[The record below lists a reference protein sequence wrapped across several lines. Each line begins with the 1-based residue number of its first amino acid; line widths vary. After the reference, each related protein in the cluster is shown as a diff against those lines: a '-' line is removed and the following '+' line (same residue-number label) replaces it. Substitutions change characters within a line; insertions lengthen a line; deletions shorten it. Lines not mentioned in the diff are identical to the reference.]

1 MKAKLLVSILGVLAL
16 FAASAADEYSVWNPN
31 GSGSWSDASRWQD
44 GNVPSS
50 GGNVL
55 IDGAEAYVTDA
66 DYALLKSLTR
76 LRFKN
81 NGSLDM
87 RFDEGHED
95 FSVNTIMDYSG
106 NAGGTL
112 IKSGTGLLVHTG
124 IGNGFKVDK
133 FIVTNGTL
141 RIDYAVGS
149 TVSSTV
155 IAQNIFGANGSGV
168 LAFNNSTVPKINGLV
183 GDGTVSNCLS
193 SMQFE
198 FTGGTREDPMV
209 FSGTLGKNIQAS
221 FRSGCQYFTKTERA
235 GINTNTRVFGGF
247 VGVSKFGA
255 ASGEAGSLGTQDYIV
270 RFQGTG
276 GGVVYLG
283 EGETTSKKFYFDSTP
298 SGEIDA
304 GENGDVTFTGE
315 FDAGSLARVIPL
327 VLSGDNTTRCTIQ
340 GAFTGTAN
348 PVFPVVKRGA
358 GTWRFSNMARDN
370 MGSVSIE
377 NGTLEYASMAE
388 AGTASSLGTGVKLTR
403 AAAASSYENATKVPW
418 AFCLGTHST
427 TGMLAY
433 VGSSD
438 VACTSRLFSVKG
450 TGIVRSDTSA
460 SLFYKGATSFD
471 NDGVNA
477 LVLDGSGSWDNFS
490 DVTNGVGSLS
500 VEKRGIGTWTLGG
513 DVKLSGGIVAKGGT
527 LSIANGPYRW
537 YRFTVK
543 KLWNDDT
550 DKADSY
556 LQLTQF
562 GLFDKDG
569 NQVNANLTESSDTKG
584 KDFRISGGECIWNHD
599 VNAYTDPS
607 RVLANLFTSAG
618 MLSARRSLTR
628 PSVSSSS
635 TWISF
640 TMRIADNAAPVEFY
654 DVQSQQGLKDNKMY
668 YREPET
674 WILEAS
680 CDGRNWDVV
689 HEVFESRTLPGNG
702 KYWYSSG
709 STTFDPAH
717 PGYPIASAPAGVTT
731 EIGPVTIAGGT
742 LDIAS
747 PVEISSLTIDA
758 SSSEGVL
765 KGVTFAS
772 EGVINVVNANFPSG
786 SRDLELPLTLSDCG
800 NMGNLSSW
808 TLNLDGVPNTR
819 LDVRVHNGRISLS
832 KMGFVLIYR

>member
-1 MKAKLLVSILGVLAL
+1 MKAKLLASILGVLAL

-87 RFDEGHED
+87 RFDEDHED

-124 IGNGFKVDK
+124 VGNGFKVDK

-155 IAQNIFGANGSGV
+155 IAQNIFGAYGSGV
-168 LAFNNSTVPKINGLV
+168 LAFNNSTVPKINGLI
-183 GDGTVSNCLS
+183 GDGTVSNCLD

-221 FRSGCQYFTKTERA
+221 FRSGYQYFTKPER
-235 GINTNTRVFGGF
+235 GIGTNTRVFGGF

-255 ASGEAGSLGTQDYIV
+255 ASGDAGSLGTQDYIV

-283 EGETTSKKFYFDSTP
+283 EGETTSKKFYFDNTP

-340 GAFTGTAN
+340 GSFTGTAN
-348 PVFPVVKRGA
+348 PVFPVVKRGV
-358 GTWRFSNMARDN
+358 GTWRFSNVARDN

-388 AGTASSLGTGVKLTR
+388 AGTASSLGKGVKLTR

-427 TGMLAY
+427 TGILAY

-438 VACTSRLFSVKG
+438 VVCTSRLFVVKG
-450 TGIVRSDTSA
+450 TGVVKSDTSA

-471 NDGVNA
+471 NEGANT
-477 LVLDGSGSWDNFS
+477 LVLDGSGAWDNFS
-490 DVTNGVGSLS
+490 DVTNGIGSLG
-500 VEKRGIGTWTLGG
+500 VEKRGTGTWTLGSN
-513 DVKLSGGIVAKGGT
+513 VTLSGGIAAKGGT
-527 LSIANGPYRW
+527 LRIANGPYRW

-543 KLWNDDT
+543 KLQDG
-550 DKADSY
+550 SERY
-556 LQLTQF
+556 LQLKQF
-562 GLFDKDG
+562 RLSAADG
-569 NQVNANLTESSDTKG
+569 AQCNANLTESSEDKDASNNFRLDEG
-584 KDFRISGGECIWNHD
+584 KCMWNHAVSYSD
-599 VNAYTDPS
+599 KDAGG
-607 RVLANLFTSAG
+607 RLLANAFKSAG
-618 MLSARRSLTR
+618 MVSAQRSGTSSR
-628 PSVSSSS
+628 PTPSNSS
-635 TWISF
+635 TWVSF
-640 TMRIADNAAPVEFY
+640 TFRIADDAKPVAYY
-654 DVQSQQGLKDNKMY
+654 DLQTNSGANNN
-668 YREPET
+668 REPKD
-674 WILEAS
+674 WMLEAS
-680 CDGRNWDVV
+680 CDGRSWDVV
-689 HEVFESRTLPGNG
+689 DEQTDRGVAESGAR
-702 KYWYSSG
+702 WYSSG
-709 STTFDPAH
+709 NTDFDEAH

-742 LDIAS
+742 LDVAS
-747 PVEISSLTIDA
+747 PVVISNLTVDA
-758 SSSEGVL
+758 SSSDGGL

-772 EGVINVVNANFPSG
+772 EGVIDVVNVPENF
-786 SRDLELPLTLSDCG
+786 RELELPVTLSGCG
-800 NMGNLSSW
+800 DEINISRW
-808 TLNLDGVPNTR
+808 TLKVGGVQNTR
-819 LDVRVHNGRISLS
+819 LDVRVSNGKIGLS
-832 KMGFVLIYR
+832 KKGFVLIYR

>member
-1 MKAKLLVSILGVLAL
+1 MKQSLATFAAAFFAASGAL
-16 FAASAADEYSVWNPN
+16 FAQDVYSVWKAD
-31 GSGSWSDASRWQD
+31 GSGSWSDASRWVD

-76 LRFKN
+76 LRFRN

-87 RFDEGHED
+87 RFDEDHED
-95 FSVNTIMDYSG
+95 FAVNTIMDYSG

-124 IGNGFKVDK
+124 ISNGFKVDK

-149 TVSSTV
+149 TVSSSV
-155 IAQNIFGANGSGV
+155 IAQNVFGAYGSGV
-168 LAFNNSTVPKINGLV
+168 LAFNNSTVPKINGLI

-198 FTGGTREDPMV
+198 FTGGTRENPMV

-221 FRSGCQYFTKTERA
+221 FRSGCQYFTKPERA

-247 VGVSKFGA
+247 VGVSTFGA
-255 ASGEAGSLGTQDYIV
+255 ASGEAGSLGTQDYVV
-270 RFQGTG
+270 RFQATG
-276 GGVVYLG
+276 GGIVYLG

-304 GENGDVTFTGE
+304 GVNGGVTFTGD

-327 VLSGDNTTRCTIQ
+327 TLSGDNANACAIQ

-348 PVFPVVKRGA
+348 PVFPIVKRGSGA
-358 GTWRFSNMARDN
+358 WRFSNSARDYI
-370 MGSVSIE
+370 GTVSVE
-377 NGTLEYASMAE
+377 DGTLEYASMAE

-403 AAAASSYENATKVPW
+403 AAAASSYDGATKVPW

-427 TGMLAY
+427 TGTFAY
-433 VGSSD
+433 VGSAD

-450 TGIVRSDTSA
+450 TGVVRSDTSA

-471 NDGVNA
+471 NEGANT

-490 DVTNGVGSLS
+490 DVTNGVGSLA
-500 VEKRGIGTWTLGG
+500 VEKRGAGTWTLGG
-513 DVKLSGGIVAKGGT
+513 DVTLAGGVVVKEGT
-527 LSIANGPYRW
+527 LRIANGPYRW

-543 KLWNDDT
+543 KLWGSSE
-550 DKADSY
+550 KY
-556 LQLTQF
+556 LQIMQF
-562 GLFDKDG
+562 GLFDADG
-569 NQVNANLTESSDTKG
+569 VQQNLSLVESSETNKA
-584 KDFRISGGECIWNHD
+584 FRIVGGECIWNHE
-599 VNAYTDPS
+599 VSLFASN
-607 RVLANLFTSAG
+607 RNLAKLFNGSAESG
-618 MLSARRSLTR
+618 FITAQRGAKGTIPDSAT
-628 PSVSSSS
+628 SS

-640 TMRIADNAAPVEFY
+640 TMRVADDAKPVTFY
-654 DVQSQQGLKDNKMY
+654 DIMSQQGGNY
-668 YREPET
+668 VREPKD
-674 WILEAS
+674 WMLEAS
-680 CDGRNWDVV
+680 YDGRNWDVV
-689 HEVFESRTLPGNG
+689 DEKTGLGVSSSG
-702 KYWYSSG
+702 KRWYSSG
-709 STTFDPAH
+709 NTDFDAAH

-742 LDIAS
+742 LKAAAQ
-747 PVEISSLTIDA
+747 VEVSSLTVDA
-758 SSSEGVL
+758 AAGGAASGLSFASGGVL
-765 KGVTFAS
+765 D
-772 EGVINVVNANFPSG
+772 IVNAPAGANEFNVPVALSNYEG
-786 SRDLELPLTLSDCG
+786 SLSR
-800 NMGNLSSW
+800 W
-808 TLNLDGVPNTR
+808 TLRINGVETTSKTVTITGDGIKVGGLATTIIMR
-819 LDVRVHNGRISLS
+819 
-832 KMGFVLIYR
+832 